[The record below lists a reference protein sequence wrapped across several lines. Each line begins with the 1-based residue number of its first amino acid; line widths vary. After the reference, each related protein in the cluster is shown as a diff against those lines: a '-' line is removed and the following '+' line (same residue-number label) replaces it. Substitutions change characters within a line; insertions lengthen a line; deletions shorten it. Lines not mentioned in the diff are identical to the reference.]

1 MHLFCSY
8 LSNAGVF
15 NQWVSRDICVSWKVG
30 GITEFTD
37 YTVTMNL
44 WFVSYCVIRN
54 LIVILSYHC
63 IDYEIT

>member
-1 MHLFCSY
+1 MYLFCSY

-30 GITEFTD
+30 GITEFID
-37 YTVTMNL
+37 YTITMNL